1 MTLDEYKFNV
11 IIDDKLFDGYL
22 RILDTPIV
30 KFNRTVIAYLELKD
44 VFDIKSGC
52 KKITIIWPKDVY
64 PYVLN
69 PSNVIFELDDQII
82 LQYGITAEP
91 NNYTTEHIIAVDT
104 QINILKV
111 YIFDDTLCQTS
122 KTVIGNI
129 GDITEC
135 NTFSFKISR
144 SFNEYTTTESNV
156 FNFNFSRSM
165 NEYSTTECNCI
176 NYSFPRS
183 FNENITTECR
193 SFNFNFPRGM
203 DYSILLE

>member
-44 VFDIKSGC
+44 VFDIQSGC

-111 YIFDDTLCQTS
+111 YIFDDTL
-122 KTVIGNI
+122 
-129 GDITEC
+129 
-135 NTFSFKISR
+135 
-144 SFNEYTTTESNV
+144 
-156 FNFNFSRSM
+156 
-165 NEYSTTECNCI
+165 
-176 NYSFPRS
+176 
-183 FNENITTECR
+183 
-193 SFNFNFPRGM
+193 
-203 DYSILLE
+203 